1 MAIDPVFPIGPRPDI
16 AAVERI
22 QLTVAERDAER
33 RDREE
38 RRRRRPRATPEEP
51 PEEGHGGIDIRV

>member
-1 MAIDPVFPIGPRPDI
+1 MPIDPVFPIGPRPDLGP
-16 AAVERI
+16 VERV

-38 RRRRRPRATPEEP
+38 RRRRRRRRTPEEP
-51 PEEGHGGIDIRV
+51 PEEDHGGIDIRV